1 MLKALM
7 AKISYYEKELD
18 KDVETSG
25 KRKLS
30 ESSFSP
36 CEYPPREVN
45 GTTVQRA
52 SHMLEDEELYLPC
65 HYFTFIGGTSTGGY
79 VLSFLS
85 FYFSKHMLTLL
96 KTYQH
101 NDIEISNDSLR
112 LYKGVRGTG
121 GESLWSSSTTWSRN
135 HYSA

>member
-7 AKISYYEKELD
+7 DKIAYFEKELD
-18 KDVETSG
+18 KDVEASG

-36 CEYPPREVN
+36 CGYPPREKKKRN

-52 SHMLEDEELYLPC
+52 PHKLEDDELYLPC

-85 FYFSKHMLTLL
+85 
-96 KTYQH
+96 
-101 NDIEISNDSLR
+101 
-112 LYKGVRGTG
+112 LY
-121 GESLWSSSTTWSRN
+121 L
-135 HYSA
+135 

>member
-1 MLKALM
+1 MLMLKALM
-7 AKISYYEKELD
+7 DKIAYFEKELD
-18 KDVETSG
+18 KDVEASG

-52 SHMLEDEELYLPC
+52 PHKLEDDELYLPC

-85 FYFSKHMLTLL
+85 
-96 KTYQH
+96 
-101 NDIEISNDSLR
+101 
-112 LYKGVRGTG
+112 LY
-121 GESLWSSSTTWSRN
+121 L
-135 HYSA
+135 

>member
-7 AKISYYEKELD
+7 DKIAYFEKDLD
-18 KDVETSG
+18 KDVEASG

-36 CEYPPREVN
+36 CGYPPREVN
-45 GTTVQRA
+45 GTTVQRTP
-52 SHMLEDEELYLPC
+52 HTLDDDELYLPC

-85 FYFSKHMLTLL
+85 FNL
-96 KTYQH
+96 
-101 NDIEISNDSLR
+101 
-112 LYKGVRGTG
+112 
-121 GESLWSSSTTWSRN
+121 
-135 HYSA
+135 